1 MSRPSETK
9 AATIVGDMV
18 ESESA
23 PSSSLP
29 SSRQGMGSLPF
40 PSGTAFR
47 VWAPHADAVAVVG
60 DFNGWADDRDRLAR
74 ENGGYWSGEVHGA
87 SVGQRYGYVIWNGT
101 QRLERKD
108 PYARD
113 VDHSNGPSVIVDTDG
128 FDWGNDVFQM
138 PPWNE
143 LVIYEMHLG
152 TFNDEQG
159 GEPGNLDTA
168 IERLSHI
175 ADLGANAVQVMP
187 LTEFPS
193 DFSLGYNP
201 SDIFAVESKY
211 GHPGDLKAFI
221 KAAHGLGL
229 AVIIDVVYN
238 HLGPNDLTTWQ
249 FDGWH
254 EPDKGGIYFY
264 NDWRSWTPW
273 TETGRLDYG
282 RGEVRQYLRDNALY
296 WLDDFRADG
305 LRWDMTVYI
314 RTVSGNQADLGQAL
328 PDGWGLMQFINR
340 EIDAR
345 WPWKIS
351 IAEDLQDNPWL
362 TRDGEVGGTGFDA
375 QWAANFVHPVR
386 RAMIAGRDEER
397 SIPELREAI
406 LGGYGGDAFKRV
418 IYTESHDEVA
428 NGRARLPHDIA
439 SVDPGGWFARKRSTL
454 GAALVF
460 TAPGIPMIFQGQE
473 FLEDEWFRDVD
484 PLDWSKKER
493 FAGIFRMYQDLVRM
507 RRDRGRFAGL
517 QGHLTNV
524 FHCNDAAKVIAFH
537 RWDRGGAGDDVIIV
551 LNLAN
556 RAYESYTIGFPR
568 SGDWCVHFNSDWS
581 GYSADF
587 TSHPGYHT
595 LAEPGRYDGLEF
607 HGRIGIGP
615 YTALVLTQGS

>member
-1 MSRPSETK
+1 M
-9 AATIVGDMV
+9 VGDIDMV
-18 ESESA
+18 EPAQRSGA
-23 PSSSLP
+23 PSDRL
-29 SSRQGMGSLPF
+29 GMGSLPF
-40 PSGTAFR
+40 PGGVAFR
-47 VWAPHADAVAVVG
+47 VWAPHADIVAVIG

-74 ENGGYWSGEVHGA
+74 DGGGYWSGEVRGA
-87 SVGQRYGYVIWNGT
+87 HAGQRYGYVIWNGT

-113 VDHSNGPSVIVDTDG
+113 VDHSTGPSVIVDGDH
-128 FDWGNDVFQM
+128 FDWGGDAVRT

-159 GEPGNLDTA
+159 GAPGNLATA

-175 ADLGANAVQVMP
+175 AELGANAIQIMP
-187 LTEFPS
+187 LTEFPGDYS
-193 DFSLGYNP
+193 WGYNP

-211 GHPGDLKAFI
+211 GHSNDLKAFI

-249 FDGWH
+249 FDGQH
-254 EPDKGGIYFY
+254 EAGKGGIYFY
-264 NDWRSWTPW
+264 GDWRSWTPW
-273 TETGRLDYG
+273 TETGRPDYT
-282 RGEVRQYLRDNALY
+282 RDEVRQYLRDNALY

-305 LRWDMTVYI
+305 LRWDMTVFI
-314 RTVSGNQADLGQAL
+314 RTVFGNEADVGQAL
-328 PDGWGLMQFINR
+328 PEGFSLMQWINR

-351 IAEDLQDNPWL
+351 IAEDLQDNPSL
-362 TRDGEVGGTGFDA
+362 TRDVDAGGTGFDS

-386 RAMIAGRDEER
+386 RALIAGLDEER
-397 SIPELREAI
+397 SIRELRDAI
-406 LGGYGGDAFKRV
+406 LGAYDGDAFKRV

-428 NGRARLPHDIA
+428 NGRARLPQDIA
-439 SVDPGGWFARKRSTL
+439 PQDPGGWFARKRSTL

-473 FLEDEWFRDVD
+473 FLEDEWFRDSD

-493 FAGIFRMYQDLVRM
+493 FAGVLRLYQDLVRM
-507 RRDRGRFAGL
+507 RRDRAGFAGL
-517 QGHLTNV
+517 QGHHTNV
-524 FHCNDAAKVIAFH
+524 FHCNDADKVIAFH
-537 RWDRGGAGDDVIIV
+537 RWDRGGAGDDVIVV

-556 RAYESYTIGFPR
+556 RAYDSYVIGFPR
-568 SGDWCVHFNSDWS
+568 PGGWRVRFNSDWV
-581 GYSADF
+581 GYSPDF
-587 TSHPGYHT
+587 ASHPSYHT
-595 LAEPGRYDGLEF
+595 VAEARVYDGLDF
-607 HGRIGIGP
+607 RGHVGIGP
-615 YTALVLTQGS
+615 YTALILTQDR

>member
-1 MSRPSETK
+1 M
-9 AATIVGDMV
+9 VGDI
-18 ESESA
+18 EGIETARRSA
-23 PSSSLP
+23 ASSARP
-29 SSRQGMGSLPF
+29 GMGALPF
-40 PSGTAFR
+40 PGGAAFR

-60 DFNGWADDRDRLAR
+60 DFNDWADDRHRLAR
-74 ENGGYWSGEVHGA
+74 DGGGYWSGEVRGA
-87 SVGQRYGYVIWNGT
+87 NAGQRYGFVIWNGT

-113 VDHSNGPSVIVDTDG
+113 VDHSNGPSVIVDPCDS
-128 FDWGNDVFQM
+128 FDWGDNVFRM

-143 LVIYEMHLG
+143 IVIYEMHLG

-159 GEPGNLDTA
+159 GEPGTLVTA

-175 ADLGANAVQVMP
+175 AEFGANAVQIMP
-187 LTEFPS
+187 LTEFPGDYS
-193 DFSLGYNP
+193 WGYNP

-211 GHPGDLKAFI
+211 GHPSDLKAFI

-249 FDGWH
+249 FDGQH
-254 EPDKGGIYFY
+254 EPGKGGIYFY

-273 TETGRLDYG
+273 TETGRPDYG

-314 RTVSGNQADLGQAL
+314 RTVFGDEADAAQAL
-328 PDGWGLMQFINR
+328 PDGWGMMQWINR

-345 WPWKIS
+345 CPWKIS
-351 IAEDLQDNPWL
+351 IAEDLQGNSWL
-362 TRDGEVGGTGFDA
+362 TRDVDGGGAGFDA

-397 SIPELREAI
+397 SMRELREAI
-406 LGGYGGDAFKRV
+406 LGGYNGDAFKRV

-428 NGRARLPHDIA
+428 NGRARLPHDITPE
-439 SVDPGGWFARKRSTL
+439 DPGSWFARKRSTL

-460 TAPGIPMIFQGQE
+460 TAAGIPMIFQGQE
-473 FLEDEWFRDVD
+473 FLEDEWFRDID

-493 FAGIFRMYQDLVRM
+493 FAGIFRLYQDLVRI
-507 RRDRGRFAGL
+507 RRDRAGFAGL
-517 QGHLTNV
+517 QGHHTNV
-524 FHCNDAAKVIAFH
+524 FHCNDADKVIAFH
-537 RWDRGGAGDDVIIV
+537 RWDRGGAGDDVV
-551 LNLAN
+551 VLLNLAN
-556 RAYESYTIGFPR
+556 RAYESYTIGLPR
-568 SGDWCVHFNSDWS
+568 LGDWRVRFNSDWS
-581 GYSADF
+581 GYSPDF
-587 TSHPGYHT
+587 ASHPGYHT
-595 LAEPGRYDGLEF
+595 VAEPGRYDGLDF
-607 HGRIGIGP
+607 HGHIGIGP
-615 YTALVLTQGS
+615 YTALVLTQDG